1 VAKIGWLLCEE
12 ALENIGGKF
21 PINPYL
27 FIDDGG
33 GGGKRR
39 TGLIGDSLRNNEN
52 TFRVQDRD

>member
-33 GGGKRR
+33 GGGEEEDRVNRR
-39 TGLIGDSLRNNEN
+39 LAAE
-52 TFRVQDRD
+52 Q

>member
-33 GGGKRR
+33 GGGGR
-39 TGLIGDSLRNNEN
+39 GGPG
-52 TFRVQDRD
+52 